1 MEERVLIASILYSI
15 SLLPPHIEMKNNIF
29 SIIEQQESTDKPF
42 SNDMRDLHEKL
53 ARLKSKHE
61 LVRNQIAAIR
71 MQSKQQIFYNI

>member
-29 SIIEQQESTDKPF
+29 PIIGQQESTDKPF
-42 SNDMRDLHEKL
+42 SNEMTDLHEKL

-71 MQSKQQIFYNI
+71 MQSK